1 MPQERKPN
9 TFPIY
14 YYIKE
19 LTSTYT
25 HISIYYPIYRG
36 HKRVY
41 HPTLIFIGTYAHNS
55 FRGERCVSVFMCVVA
70 NLFLTFKIKG
80 CVLLCLLICLFSYNE
95 SRSKYVCSY
104 L

>member
-9 TFPIY
+9 PLPIY

-25 HISIYYPIYRG
+25 HTSIYYPIYRG
-36 HKRVY
+36 NKRVY

-55 FRGERCVSVFMCVVA
+55 FTEERRVSVLMCVVA
-70 NLFLTFKIKG
+70 NLFLSLNTKG
-80 CVLLCLLICLFSYNE
+80 CALLHPLIRLLFSP
-95 SRSKYVCSY
+95 
-104 L
+104 